1 MEQPRGNETTQ
12 RPADLASIREAHDR
26 IRPHIHRT
34 PVITCR
40 ALDDIVA
47 HAASVGA
54 EAGSFRHDRARLFF
68 KCENLQKA
76 GAFKSRGACNAVFS
90 LEAAEAER
98 GVVTHSSGNH
108 AAALAR
114 AAALRGIPAYIV
126 MPSNA
131 PAVKVAAVKHYG
143 GRITFC
149 EPTLAARESTA
160 ESVLRETG
168 GTMIHPYNDERII
181 AGQGTAAV
189 EFLEDVP
196 ELDVIMTPVGG
207 GGLLAGTAIAAKSLK
222 PEITVVAGEPQL
234 ADDAFRS
241 LQAGEII
248 PVGPQDA
255 CGPTHPSGVGP
266 TTTIAD
272 GLKTSLGDKTF
283 AVIRRLVDAIVLA
296 SEAGIARGLELTLTR
311 MKTVIE
317 PSSAVP
323 LAAILENPAPFAGK
337 RVGIVLSGGN
347 LDLTQLPRMLEHKED
362 EG

>member
-1 MEQPRGNETTQ
+1 MTV
-12 RPADLASIREAHDR
+12 DLATIREAHDR

-40 ALDDIVA
+40 ALDEI
-47 HAASVGA
+47 SG
-54 EAGSFRHDRARLFF
+54 ARLFF

-90 LEAAEAER
+90 LEAAEAAR

-114 AAALRGIPAYIV
+114 AAALRGIPAHIV

-160 ESVLRETG
+160 EAVLRETG
-168 GTMIHPYNDERII
+168 GTMIHPYNDDRII

-189 EFLEDVP
+189 ELLEVVSD
-196 ELDVIMTPVGG
+196 LDLVMVPVGG
-207 GGLLAGTAIAAKSLK
+207 GGLLAGTAIAAKSIQ

-234 ADDAFRS
+234 ADDAYRS

-248 PVGPQDA
+248 PVG
-255 CGPTHPSGVGP
+255 S

-272 GLKTSLGDKTF
+272 GLKTSLGEKTF
-283 AVIRRLVDAIVLA
+283 AVIRRLVDAIYLA
-296 SEAGIARGLELTLTR
+296 TEAGIARALELTLTR
-311 MKTVIE
+311 AKTVIE

-323 LAAILENPAPFAGK
+323 LAAILKNPAPFADK

-347 LDLTQLPRMLEHKED
+347 LDLTQLPRILLP
-362 EG
+362 